1 MFYFTCCYLV
11 AEELPLV
18 DSSVDLL
25 TAMSAFHWFDRPC
38 FLKEAHRVLK
48 PRCCLALLN
57 YTNDMELSYPNCCLD
72 PLNRLCKEVLVR
84 KYTLRA
90 AYRDKCATVFTFC
103 LLIIT
108 KHINTKVTNG

>member
-1 MFYFTCCYLV
+1 MFYFTCFYLV

-18 DSSVDLL
+18 ESSVDLL
-25 TAMSAFHWFDRPC
+25 TAMSVFPWFDRPC
-38 FLKEAHRVLK
+38 FLKEAHRILE
-48 PRCCLALLN
+48 PHCCLALLH
-57 YTNDMELSYPNCCLD
+57 YTIDRELSYPNCSLD
-72 PLNRLCKEVLVR
+72 PLSRVCKEVLVR

-103 LLIIT
+103 LLIFA